1 MRQIPLGLR
10 LPDRAGFTN
19 FLPARNEQALQHARR
34 LASGEQSGLTWLCG
48 PTGAGKTHLLQAV
61 CATASERMRAGYLP
75 LAELAPLGVG
85 VLEGLNLQCLCLDDI
100 DAIAGNPE
108 WERAIFG
115 LLHEAEEGG
124 GQLLLAAR
132 APPAL
137 VPWAL
142 KDLGSRCAAGT
153 VFQLRVLDEAEQQV
167 ALQLRARVRGF
178 ELPEE
183 TLHWL
188 QRRFPRDMRALY
200 ELLDTLD
207 EAALAAQR
215 RLTIPFIREVLGA
228 AGRAPGSD
236 GN

>member
-19 FLPARNEQALQHARR
+19 FLPARNAQALEHARR
-34 LASGEQSGLTWLCG
+34 SASGEQPGLTWLCG

-61 CATASERMRAGYLP
+61 CATASERRRVGYLP

-85 VLEGLNLQCLCLDDI
+85 VLEGRNLQCLCLDDI
-100 DAIAGNPE
+100 DAVAGNPE

-153 VFQLRVLDEAEQQV
+153 VFQLRVLDEAEQQA

-178 ELPEE
+178 ELPED
-183 TLHWL
+183 TLQWL

>member
-10 LPDRAGFTN
+10 LPDRAVFTN
-19 FLPARNEQALQHARR
+19 FLPARNSQALEYAQRV
-34 LASGEQSGLTWLCG
+34 ASGEQLGLTWLCG
-48 PTGAGKTHLLQAV
+48 PAGAGKTHLLQAV
-61 CATASERMRAGYLP
+61 CAAASVRMRAGYLP
-75 LAELAPLGVG
+75 LAELASLGVG

-100 DAIAGNPE
+100 DAVAGNAE

-124 GQLLLAAR
+124 GRLVLAAR

-137 VPWAL
+137 VPWTL
-142 KDLGSRCAAGT
+142 QDLGSRCGAGA
-153 VFQLRVLDEAEQQV
+153 VFQLRVLDEPEQQA
-167 ALQLRARVRGF
+167 ALQLRARGRGF

-183 TLHWL
+183 TLQWL

-207 EAALAAQR
+207 TAALAAQR

-228 AGRAPGSD
+228 AGRAPGE
-236 GN
+236 